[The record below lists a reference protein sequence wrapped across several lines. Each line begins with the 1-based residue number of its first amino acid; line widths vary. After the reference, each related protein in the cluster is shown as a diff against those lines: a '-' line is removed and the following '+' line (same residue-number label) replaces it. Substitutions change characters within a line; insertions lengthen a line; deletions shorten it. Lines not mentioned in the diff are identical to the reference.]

1 MGAHGF
7 WMGFIIGLSS
17 AAIML
22 GVRLRWM
29 HKQTDDVQLALAA
42 K

>member
-1 MGAHGF
+1 
-7 WMGFIIGLSS
+7 MGFIIGLSS

-22 GVRLRWM
+22 GLRLRWM
-29 HKQTDDVQLALAA
+29 HRLDDNQQLELAS